1 MMRGFIVLAA
11 LAAGLVFLPPAI
23 SAEKPG
29 HAPAPAAQWSF
40 EGIFG
45 TYDKA
50 QLRRGYQVYAEVC
63 AACHSLR
70 LVAYR
75 NLKEIGF
82 TAARIEKIAAEK
94 ELPGDPDEDGEPTTR
109 EAIPSDKFVPPFA
122 NANAARS
129 ANNGALPPDL
139 SLMTKARI
147 GGPGYLYALLT
158 SYGKKTPKFEMDSH
172 GKVKKDRD
180 KKPIPFKMGEGLEYN
195 PTFPGGKI
203 AMAPPLSAEAV
214 EYADKTKATVKQ
226 MSTDVV
232 AFLQWAADPKL
243 EDRKRLGIKAILFL
257 IFLSGLL
264 YAWKRKV
271 WADVH

>member
-1 MMRGFIVLAA
+1 MRGFVILAA

-23 SAEKPG
+23 SAEKSAHPE
-29 HAPAPAAQWSF
+29 AAQWSF

-45 TYDKA
+45 TYDRA

-63 AACHSLR
+63 AGCHSLR

-75 NLKEIGF
+75 NLKEIGLSIGQ
-82 TAARIEKIAAEK
+82 IEKIAAEK
-94 ELPGDPDEDGEPTTR
+94 EVPGDPDEEGEPTIR
-109 EAIPSDKFVPPFA
+109 KGIPADKFVPPFA
-122 NANAARS
+122 NVNAARA

-147 GGPGYLYALLT
+147 GGPGYVYALLT
-158 SYGKKTPKFEMDSH
+158 SYGKKLPKFEMDSH
-172 GKVKKDRD
+172 GKLKKDKY
-180 KKPIPFKMGEGLEYN
+180 KKPIPFKMGEGLQYN
-195 PTFPGGKI
+195 PAFPGGKI

-214 EYADKTKATVKQ
+214 EYKDKTKATVPQ
-226 MSTDVV
+226 MASDVV
-232 AFLQWAADPKL
+232 AFMHWAADPKL

-257 IFLSGLL
+257 ILLAGLL